1 MKMAMSKVLFSVL
14 EDEKLIEVV
23 AKFSCLYDLASPV
36 YKNQLIKDNA
46 WKEVAEQVERSGKNK
61 IIYKLL
67 LKIYILLSSKKI
79 KN

>member
-1 MKMAMSKVLFSVL
+1 MAMSKVLFSVL
-14 EDEKLIEVV
+14 EDEKLVEVV

-46 WKEVAEQVERSGKNK
+46 WKEVAGQVERSGKNK

-67 LKIYILLSSKKI
+67 LKINILLSSKKM